1 MSCSHNPEK
10 SSKHRIPLQMIKKPH
25 QAYTRKEKSDI
36 IYGIHSIKEAVEA
49 KREINKILIQ
59 KGISKESFE
68 EIRTFLTGN
77 DYVIQYV
84 PIQKLAQ
91 LTSGN
96 HQGIVAYVSPI
107 EYQQIE
113 ELAEQWLEA
122 GVKPFILAL
131 DRITDVRNFGALAR
145 TAECMGIHA
154 ILIPTKGSAL
164 VTADAVKASSG
175 ALNRIAVCKTD
186 QFKNTLFHLQQLGI
200 RIAAVTEKTKVAI
213 EGANLR
219 GSIVL
224 VMGSEEDG
232 ITQDIL
238 NMADLRVTIPMEGTT
253 SSLNVGVAAGIAMF
267 EKTRQEK
274 NR

>member
-1 MSCSHNPEK
+1 MSSRHHPER

-36 IYGIHSIKEAVEA
+36 IYGIHSVKEAVEA

-77 DYVIQYV
+77 EYVVQYV
-84 PIQKLAQ
+84 PVQKLAQ

-145 TAECMGIHA
+145 TAECMGVHA

-238 NMADLRVTIPMEGTT
+238 NMADLRVTIPMAGTT

>member
-1 MSCSHNPEK
+1 
-10 SSKHRIPLQMIKKPH
+10 MIKKTPTN
-25 QAYTRKEKSDI
+25 YPRKEKSDI
-36 IYGIHSIKEAVEA
+36 IYGIHSVKEAVEA
-49 KREINKILIQ
+49 QREINKILIQ
-59 KGISKESFE
+59 KGISKEGFE
-68 EIRTFLTGN
+68 EIRAFLTGN
-77 DYVIQYV
+77 EYVVQYV
-84 PIQKLAQ
+84 PIQKLNQ

-113 ELAEQWLEA
+113 SLAEQWLEQ

-131 DRITDVRNFGALAR
+131 DRITDVRNFGAIAR
-145 TAECMGIHA
+145 TAECMGVHG
-154 ILIPTKGSAL
+154 ILIPSKGSAL

-186 QFKNTLFHLQQLGI
+186 QFKNTLFHLQQIGI

-213 EGANLR
+213 DGANLR

-224 VMGSEEDG
+224 ILGSEEDG
-232 ITQDIL
+232 ITQDLL
-238 NMADLRVTIPMEGTT
+238 NMADLRVTIPMEGAT

-267 EKTRQEK
+267 EKSRQER

>member
-1 MSCSHNPEK
+1 MN
-10 SSKHRIPLQMIKKPH
+10 KKP
-25 QAYTRKEKSDI
+25 QPTYIRKEKSDI
-36 IYGIHSIKEAVEA
+36 IYGIHSVKEAVEA

-59 KGISKESFE
+59 KGISKEGFE
-68 EIRTFLTGN
+68 EIREFLTGN
-77 DYVIQYV
+77 EYVVQYV
-84 PIQKLAQ
+84 PIQKLSQ

-96 HQGIVAYVSPI
+96 HQGIIAYVSPI
-107 EYQQIE
+107 EYQSIE
-113 ELAEQWLEA
+113 DMAEAWIEQ
-122 GVKPFILAL
+122 GIKPFILAL
-131 DRITDVRNFGALAR
+131 DRITDVRNFGAIAR
-145 TAECMGIHA
+145 TAECMGVNA
-154 ILIPTKGSAL
+154 ILIPSKGSAL

-186 QFKNTLFHLQQLGI
+186 QFKNTLFHLQQSGI
-200 RIAAVTEKTKVAI
+200 RVAAVTEKTKVAI
-213 EGANLR
+213 DGANLR

-224 VMGSEEDG
+224 VLGSEDDG

-238 NMADLRVTIPMEGTT
+238 NMADLRVCIPMGGEI

>member
-1 MSCSHNPEK
+1 MN
-10 SSKHRIPLQMIKKPH
+10 KKPH
-25 QAYTRKEKSDI
+25 TNYTRKEKSDI
-36 IYGIHSIKEAVEA
+36 IYGIHSVKEAVEA

-59 KGISKESFE
+59 KGISKEGFD
-68 EIRTFLTGN
+68 EIRNFLTGN
-77 DYVIQYV
+77 DYVVQYV
-84 PIQKLAQ
+84 PIQKLNQ

-107 EYQQIE
+107 EYLSIE
-113 ELAEQWLEA
+113 GLAEQWVEE

-131 DRITDVRNFGALAR
+131 DRVTDVRNFGAIAR
-145 TAECMGIHA
+145 TAECLGVQA
-154 ILIPTKGSAL
+154 ILIPSKGSAL

-175 ALNRIAVCKTD
+175 ALNRIPVCKTD
-186 QFKNTLFHLQQLGI
+186 QFKNSLFHLQQLGI
-200 RIAAVTEKTKVAI
+200 RIAAVTEKTKVSI
-213 EGANLR
+213 DGANLR

-224 VMGSEEDG
+224 VLGSEEDG

-238 NMADLRVTIPMEGTT
+238 NMADLRVTIPMGGET

-267 EKTRQEK
+267 EKSRQER